1 VALLLCH
8 WLNTLLLRVA
18 AVGVFRMVAVAVQV
32 DLELLLALQ

>member
-8 WLNTLLLRVA
+8 WLNTLLLRVVA
-18 AVGVFRMVAVAVQV
+18 AGVFHMVAVAVQV